1 MRKQLLAETKTD
13 RYFMFAIGEITL
25 VMILDETTT
34 KSIQAKENYIKII
47 ESQEYNNLMMF
58 LRAWMSSIFT
68 EGPILREEL
77 VSIINVL
84 ESEIKKNEN

>member
-1 MRKQLLAETKTD
+1 
-13 RYFMFAIGEITL
+13 
-25 VMILDETTT
+25 
-34 KSIQAKENYIKII
+34 
-47 ESQEYNNLMMF
+47 MF

-84 ESEIKKNEN
+84 ESEIKKHEN